1 MTIEKHGNKWR
12 IRQVHDGKLYMVSV
26 DHKPT
31 KVEAMQLLAERISQR
46 APSGANMTFRM
57 ACEAYIDAK
66 ANILSPSTL
75 KEYRRTA
82 SGLPAPFCDKHL
94 ADITYLDVQKV
105 VNDYAAKLKPKT
117 VANYANFIMAVLKA
131 QDINIKSPQ
140 LPQRIKSAPY
150 IPTAEDISKVMAQLS
165 GTEHEVPIMLCC
177 FGLRRSEVCA
187 LSLSDLDGNKLTI
200 DKAMV
205 KDASNAWVIK
215 TTKTTD
221 STRTIIIPDDL
232 ADMIRAKGYIYKY
245 NPENVYKALQRAQD
259 AAGVHR
265 FQLHKLRHFFA
276 SYLHGR
282 GYSDKQ
288 IQEMGGWRTDNVMK
302 TVYQHAMD
310 MDAAKSK
317 AAEDI
322 GGLFS

>member
-12 IRQVHDGKLYMVSV
+12 IRQVHDGKLYMVPV

-31 KVEAMQLLAERISQR
+31 KLEAMQLLADRIGQR
-46 APSGANMTFRM
+46 AASGPDMTFRM
-57 ACEAYIDAK
+57 ACDAYIDAK
-66 ANILSPSTL
+66 ANILSPKTL
-75 KEYRRTA
+75 AEYMGTARR
-82 SGLPAPFCDKHL
+82 LPAPFCEKHL
-94 ADITYLDVQKV
+94 ADISYLDVQKV
-105 VNDYAAKLKPKT
+105 VNDYAAKLNPKT

-131 QDINIKSPQ
+131 QGVDIKAPQ
-140 LPQRIKSAPY
+140 LPQRIKTAPY
-150 IPTAEDISKVMAQLS
+150 IPTADDISKVMAELS

-187 LSLSDLDGNKLTI
+187 LSLSDLDGNRLTI

-205 KDASNAWVIK
+205 KAPDNSWVIK

-221 STRTIIIPDDL
+221 STRVIIIPDDL
-232 ADMIRAKGYIYKY
+232 ADKIRQKGYIYKY

-259 AAGVHR
+259 RAGVPH

-288 IQEMGGWRTDNVMK
+288 IQELGGWRTDNVMK

-317 AAEDI
+317 AAADI